1 MPDMNK
7 HTLTLIEL
15 ARQAAETYSDSPAI
29 FDSDKTWS
37 FAEVNQASDR
47 VAAGLAEAGFGKG
60 DRIGL
65 YCANSA
71 AYAICYFG
79 ILKAGCTVIPLHLLY
94 HPSEL
99 SWILQD
105 AGATGLIYLGVFDQ
119 PATAIREATAGL
131 RKVYRLG
138 AGELPMGVLNATDLL
153 QSLSEVPEPRL
164 DPAEDLACILYTSGT
179 TGRPKGAMLS
189 HRNLVHNTFSVRE
202 AMHLTPGEDRMLV
215 VLPMFHAFAS
225 MVGLLFPLCHG
236 CALIPVP
243 KFDPQ
248 LVLDAIFTHRATVLP
263 AVPSMFNALLRLPDE
278 AVSRLESLRFCIS
291 GGAAM
296 PMEVMTRFT
305 EKFGKVIYEGDG
317 PTECS
322 PVTCVNPIGGEIR
335 AGSVGFPV
343 PDVEMLILDE
353 QGSELPTGEIGEIC
367 VRAPSVMKG
376 YWNQP
381 EETAASFFGDW
392 FRTGDLGQVD
402 ADGYFYIVDRKKDM
416 VIVNGMNVYPRVVE
430 EILYTHPDVVE
441 AAVIGVPHKSH
452 GEIPEAWLVAEE
464 GVTLDSAE
472 LRKFCQNHLGAHEIP
487 RRFHQTEQ
495 LPKNANGKIN
505 KRELRKQ
512 GEIERGVC

>member
-1 MPDMNK
+1 MNK
-7 HTLTLIEL
+7 DALTLIDL
-15 ARQAAETYSDSPAI
+15 ARSAANTFAGAPAI
-29 FDSDKTWS
+29 FDTDKTWS
-37 FAEVNQASDR
+37 FTEINAASDR
-47 VAAGLAEAGFGKG
+47 VAAGLAADGFATG

-94 HPSEL
+94 HPNEL
-99 SWILQD
+99 AWILND
-105 AGATGLIYLGVFDQ
+105 GGARGLIYLGVFDE
-119 PATAIREATAGL
+119 PASLIREQAGTL
-131 RKVYRLG
+131 KKVYRLG
-138 AGELPMGVLNATDLL
+138 AGELPAGVENAA
-153 QSLSEVPEPRL
+153 SLFASQAPLPAPKL
-164 DPAEDLACILYTSGT
+164 DPHESLACILYTSGT

-189 HRNLVHNTFSVRE
+189 HRNLVYNTFSVRE
-202 AMHLTPGEDRMLV
+202 AMKLTPGEDRILV

-248 LVLDAIFTHRATVLP
+248 GLLDILKTHKPTVLP
-263 AVPSMFNALLRLPDE
+263 AVPSMFNALLRMPDE
-278 AVSRLESLRFCIS
+278 VVPLFDCLRFCIS

-296 PMEVMTRFT
+296 PVDVMNKFT

-322 PVTCVNPIGGEIR
+322 PVTCVNPIGGETR

-343 PDVEMLILDE
+343 PDVEMKILNEHGDE
-353 QGSELPTGEIGEIC
+353 MPTGEIGEIC

-381 EETAASFFGDW
+381 EETAASFFADW

-430 EILYTHPDVVE
+430 EVLYTHPHIIE
-441 AAVIGVPHKSH
+441 CAVIGVPHKSH
-452 GEIPEAWLVAEE
+452 GEIPEAWVVVEP
-464 GVTLDSAE
+464 GVSLEAAD
-472 LRKFCQNHLGAHEIP
+472 LRKFCQNHLGQHEIP
-487 RRFHQTEQ
+487 RRFHQIEA

-505 KRELRKQ
+505 KREIRKQ
-512 GEIERGVC
+512 GEIERGISDPK

>member
-1 MPDMNK
+1 MNK
-7 HTLTLIEL
+7 ESSTLIDLFRTASE
-15 ARQAAETYSDSPAI
+15 RYTSDAAILET
-29 FDSDKTWS
+29 DKTWT
-37 FAEVNQASDR
+37 FQEVAAASDR
-47 VAAGLAEAGFGKG
+47 VAAGLAEAGFSKG

-71 AYAICYFG
+71 AYAFCYFG
-79 ILKAGCTVIPLHLLY
+79 ILKAGCTVVPLHLLY

-99 SWILQD
+99 SWILRD
-105 AGATGLIYLGVFDQ
+105 AGATGLIYLGVFDP
-119 PATAIREATAGL
+119 PAAAIRASTPGL
-131 RKVYRLG
+131 KKVYRLG
-138 AGELPMGVLNATDLL
+138 AGELPDGVLNANDLL
-153 QSLSEVPEPRL
+153 QSPADVPTPDL

-189 HRNLVHNTFSVRE
+189 HRNLVFNTFSVRE
-202 AMHLTPGEDRMLV
+202 AMHLTPGKDRILV

-243 KFDPQ
+243 KFEPQ
-248 LVLDAIFTHRATVLP
+248 LVLDAISTHRATVLP

-278 AVSRLESLRFCIS
+278 AVARLESLRFCIS

-296 PMEVMTRFT
+296 PMEVMNRFT
-305 EKFGKVIYEGDG
+305 EKFGKIIYEGDG

-343 PDVEMLILDE
+343 PDVEMCILDE
-353 QGSELPTGEIGEIC
+353 QGDEVPGGEIGEIC

-430 EILYTHPDVVE
+430 EVLYTHPDVVE

-464 GVTLDSAE
+464 GVTLNPAE
-472 LRKFCQNHLGAHEIP
+472 LRKYCQNHLGAHEIP

-495 LPKNANGKIN
+495 LPKNANGKVN

-512 GEIERGVC
+512 GEIERGVR